1 MMFDGDAA
9 VQFTEK
15 KVAGA
20 LPYAINAICD
30 IRKYNKAT
38 FENAY
43 DFERKEKF
51 NIDTKDNSRINAI
64 WKFLKQSRLV
74 M

>member
-43 DFERKEKF
+43 DIERKEKF
-51 NIDTKDNSRINAI
+51 NIDLDKKEKEEDVVVFDENNTDE
-64 WKFLKQSRLV
+64 
-74 M
+74 